1 MAADQKLQLL
11 QLAIQFLPPA
21 NIRLLRLLLE
31 LLKRTSEQKENL
43 MTAESLGVI
52 FAPHLILPRKVTS
65 DFESMLLSVLP

>member
-1 MAADQKLQLL
+1 MAM
-11 QLAIQFLPPA
+11 QFLPPA

-52 FAPHLILPRKVTS
+52 FAPHLILPRKVTANL
-65 DFESMLLSVLP
+65 E